1 MLCGYALDGFNHR
14 RYEIHGIHG
23 KNWPCSRLSP
33 GTEHNLRKSKTE
45 PNPHTRLLD
54 VPATGNYNLYFVFEN
69 YQVRNL
75 MANHKSAEKRVRQ
88 NIKRNEINRSNRSKL
103 RTQIKSLRASLSTG
117 DQKSSLELLNPT
129 VSLID
134 KAVNKG
140 LIHKNTA
147 ARYKSRLTKHV
158 SEQA

>member
-1 MLCGYALDGFNHR
+1 
-14 RYEIHGIHG
+14 
-23 KNWPCSRLSP
+23 
-33 GTEHNLRKSKTE
+33 
-45 PNPHTRLLD
+45 
-54 VPATGNYNLYFVFEN
+54 
-69 YQVRNL
+69 

-88 NIKRNEINRSNRSKL
+88 NVKRNEINRSNRSKL
-103 RTQIKSLRASLSTG
+103 RTQIKSLRAALASNDKDRSN
-117 DQKSSLELLNPT
+117 ELLNPT

-158 SEQA
+158 AEQA

>member
-1 MLCGYALDGFNHR
+1 
-14 RYEIHGIHG
+14 
-23 KNWPCSRLSP
+23 
-33 GTEHNLRKSKTE
+33 
-45 PNPHTRLLD
+45 
-54 VPATGNYNLYFVFEN
+54 
-69 YQVRNL
+69 

-88 NIKRNEINRSNRSKL
+88 TAKRNAINRSNRGEL
-103 RTQIKSLRASLSTG
+103 RTKIKGLRSAIAHNDKKLGEESLGS
-117 DQKSSLELLNPT
+117 T

-158 SEQA
+158 GGLA

>member
-1 MLCGYALDGFNHR
+1 
-14 RYEIHGIHG
+14 
-23 KNWPCSRLSP
+23 
-33 GTEHNLRKSKTE
+33 
-45 PNPHTRLLD
+45 
-54 VPATGNYNLYFVFEN
+54 
-69 YQVRNL
+69 

-88 NIKRNEINRSNRSKL
+88 TAKRNAINRSNRGQL
-103 RTQIKSLRASLSTG
+103 RTKIKGLRGAIAHHDKTLSQESLGS
-117 DQKSSLELLNPT
+117 T

-158 SEQA
+158 ANLA

>member
-1 MLCGYALDGFNHR
+1 
-14 RYEIHGIHG
+14 
-23 KNWPCSRLSP
+23 
-33 GTEHNLRKSKTE
+33 
-45 PNPHTRLLD
+45 
-54 VPATGNYNLYFVFEN
+54 
-69 YQVRNL
+69 

-88 NIKRNEINRSNRSKL
+88 NTKRNEINRSNRSKL
-103 RTQIKSLRASLSTG
+103 RTQIKKLRSALTATDKKQSG
-117 DQKSSLELLNPT
+117 ELLTPT

-158 SEQA
+158 NELA